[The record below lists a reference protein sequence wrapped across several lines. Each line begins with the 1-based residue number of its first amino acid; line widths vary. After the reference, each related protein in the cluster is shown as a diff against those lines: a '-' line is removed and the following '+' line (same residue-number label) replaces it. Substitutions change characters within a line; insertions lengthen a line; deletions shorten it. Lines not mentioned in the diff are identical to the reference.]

1 MRRLAS
7 PALFL
12 LSLTVTGFASAQS
25 AEDVKRA
32 AAAFDQGRSAYRAES
47 YGEAAENFEAADG
60 YAPSAKAL
68 RLAFVAR
75 KAAGQLDRAATLA
88 ALAVEK
94 YPEDEATMTDAKEI
108 LDEAANALGR
118 VEATCDAL
126 GDLLLDGKLVH
137 GKCDGTRVLY
147 VQPGSHK
154 ITASWSKGRTVTK
167 SVTLAAGATDSLS
180 FLEPPE
186 PVETVPESSPTS
198 GDGGPTAETASGG
211 GWSPVVFW
219 TGLGVTVAGAGVST
233 FLGIRAQNEPGV
245 AAVQEQCSPDNYR
258 DCEAYQQGVANQ
270 NLATI
275 AWSATAAVGAF
286 TIVSAF
292 LTDWGGKKADEPA
305 AFETGAVR
313 WAPTIGFGDGAT
325 LGARGSF

>member
-7 PALFL
+7 PAFLFF
-12 LSLTVTGFASAQS
+12 SLTVSGSAFAQS

-60 YAPSAKAL
+60 FAPSAKAL

-88 ALAVEK
+88 ALAVDK

-108 LDEAANALGR
+108 LDEASSSLGR
-118 VEATCDAL
+118 VEASCDTS

-137 GKCDGTRVLY
+137 GKCDGTRVLF
-147 VQPGSHK
+147 VTPGDHK
-154 ITASWSKGRTVTK
+154 LTASWSKARTVTK
-167 SVTLAAGATDSLS
+167 QVSVAAGASESLN
-180 FLEPPE
+180 FVAPPE
-186 PVETVPESSPTS
+186 PVEAPPEPTPSSTS
-198 GDGGPTAETASGG
+198 GGGAATESTSG

-219 TGLGVTVAGAGVST
+219 TGLGVTAAGAGVST

-245 AAVQEQCSPDNYR
+245 ERVKEECSDTT
-258 DCEAYQQGVANQ
+258 CELYKQGVANQ
-270 NLATI
+270 NMATI

-292 LTDWGGKKADEPA
+292 LTDWGGKKSDEPA
-305 AFETGAVR
+305 AFETGRVT
-313 WAPTIGFGDGAT
+313 WTPTLGFGDGAT